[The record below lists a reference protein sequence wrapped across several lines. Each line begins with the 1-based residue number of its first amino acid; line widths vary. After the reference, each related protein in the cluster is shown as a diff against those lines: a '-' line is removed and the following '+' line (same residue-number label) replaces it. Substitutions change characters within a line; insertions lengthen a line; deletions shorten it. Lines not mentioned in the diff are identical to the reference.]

1 MTSLFRATTGLAL
14 LTVAASSLRAQQTVE
29 RRIAAVP
36 LRKAGT
42 TTEVANAA
50 AWLLSDRA
58 SQISGVVLPVDG
70 GYSA

>member
-1 MTSLFRATTGLAL
+1 
-14 LTVAASSLRAQQTVE
+14 
-29 RRIAAVP
+29 VP

-42 TTEVANAA
+42 TVEVANAA

-58 SQISGVVLPVDG
+58 GQVSGVVLPVDG

>member
-1 MTSLFRATTGLAL
+1 MFVQWRRDDPAA
-14 LTVAASSLRAQQTVE
+14 VA

-58 SQISGVVLPVDG
+58 SQVNGVVLPVDG